1 MKGDIMKLT
10 KGNVTI
16 GIQTRFGPNWPG
28 KRCLAKTRRGTK
40 CQSAAYKHN
49 GRCRLHGGLSTG
61 ARTLEGLK
69 RISEANL
76 KHGRRTK
83 EKLAANR
90 HSADVGRR
98 VRAELKRIETQLVDA
113 GLMPDCDNEF

>member
-1 MKGDIMKLT
+1 MRLT
-10 KGNVTI
+10 KCISKLGKN
-16 GIQTRFGPNWPG
+16 TRFGPNWPG
-28 KRCLAKTRRGTK
+28 IRCLAKTRRGTK

-61 ARTLEGLK
+61 ARTLEGLQ
-69 RISEANL
+69 RISEANF

-83 EKLAANR
+83 AKLAANR

-98 VRAELKRIETQLVDA
+98 IKAQLKRIEAQLIDA
-113 GLMPDCDNEF
+113 GLMPDN

>member
-1 MKGDIMKLT
+1 MKLV
-10 KGNVTI
+10 KGNVSI
-16 GIQTRFGPNWPG
+16 GVKTRYGPNWPG
-28 KRCLAKTRRGTK
+28 IRCLAKTRRGTK

-83 EKLAANR
+83 DKLAANR

-98 VRAELKRIETQLVDA
+98 VRAELKRIEAQLIDA
-113 GLMPDCDNEF
+113 GLMPK

>member
-1 MKGDIMKLT
+1 MRLT
-10 KGNVTI
+10 KCVSKL
-16 GIQTRFGPNWPG
+16 GINTRFGPNWPG
-28 KRCLAKTRRGTK
+28 IRCLAKTRRGTK

-61 ARTLEGLK
+61 ARTAEGLQ

-76 KHGRRTK
+76 KHGRQTK
-83 EKLAANR
+83 EKLKAQR

-98 VRAELKRIETQLVDA
+98 VRAELKRIEAQLIDA
-113 GLMPDCDNEF
+113 GLMPNE

>member
-1 MKGDIMKLT
+1 MRLT
-10 KGNVTI
+10 KGNVNI
-16 GIQTRFGPNWPG
+16 GINTRFGPNWPG
-28 KRCLAKTRRGTK
+28 IRCLAKTRRGTK

-61 ARTLEGLK
+61 ARTLEGLQ

-76 KHGRRTK
+76 KHGRQTK

-98 VRAELKRIETQLVDA
+98 IKAQLKRIEAQLIDA
-113 GLMPDCDNEF
+113 GLMPDN

>member
-1 MKGDIMKLT
+1 MRLT

-16 GIQTRFGPNWPG
+16 GVHTRFGPNWPG
-28 KRCLAKTRRGTK
+28 IRCLAKTRRGTK

-98 VRAELKRIETQLVDA
+98 VRAELKCIEAQLIDA
-113 GLMPDCDNEF
+113 GLMPDCD